1 MGLEEYLASA
11 GSLQP
16 AFSTSTTKL
25 SNFFGSIF
33 SRAPTVRHPLNA
45 QYTVLYERWS
55 HVYIHTNMRT
65 YNFTDRYTCR
75 CILYIGYIYVDI
87 PPRIL
92 PQDLPEPT
100 LTQVPQAMLQ

>member
-25 SNFFGSIF
+25 SNFFAAFF
-33 SRAPTVRHPLNA
+33 SRTPTVRHPLNA

-55 HVYIHTNMRT
+55 HVYIT
-65 YNFTDRYTCR
+65 Y
-75 CILYIGYIYVDI
+75 
-87 PPRIL
+87 
-92 PQDLPEPT
+92 T
-100 LTQVPQAMLQ
+100 LTCERTILQIDIRVGVYYISDIYM